1 MSTGS
6 RAIPKPR
13 PALYTLSSCR
23 APPRKL
29 KKRLPSALLIP
40 FFYEG
45 RFARAMVPEIE
56 ADKGLSTEDCDLRA
70 EARAAD
76 RDAADLL
83 YRYGI
88 GSVAVSFFASSGLA
102 FISLGQ
108 LPWRLLG
115 LWWLLMTAVLV
126 LRGFDIFRRRFRT
139 STSDGAAREI
149 RRFAIGAIAAA
160 ALWAAFPL
168 AFLGQLDQS
177 GRAYTAIVLCGM
189 VGGSVTV
196 LSPSRALSLA
206 FCSLLVLPAS
216 LRFLCF
222 AGDANKFLGILG
234 CFFFVV
240 MAVSSRVAHRAT
252 MDSVRLSRTNQ
263 ALLLAMQDSNLELA
277 AAQEELREA
286 NRSLEFRIQARTA
299 DLEAEMQERERYA
312 KELRRANE
320 DLKHFAFAASHDLQE
335 PLRMITAYSQLL
347 VKGYPGPLE
356 GEAKVCLEFITRGA
370 KQMRDLLMDLLSYAE
385 VRVDREKADEPID
398 LNTIL
403 DNVKQNLKIAIEENS
418 AEIVSRHLPE
428 IEGQPAHF
436 IQLFQNLI
444 NNAIKYRGEE
454 TPRILISAEQL
465 CGEWRFAVA
474 DNGLGIAPKYHAQ
487 IFGVFKRLHGQAIS
501 GTGMGLAICQRVVER
516 YGGRI
521 WVESQP
527 GEGAKFYFTIRGSGR
542 RR

>member
-1 MSTGS
+1 M
-6 RAIPKPR
+6 
-13 PALYTLSSCR
+13 L
-23 APPRKL
+23 
-29 KKRLPSALLIP
+29 
-40 FFYEG
+40 
-45 RFARAMVPEIE
+45 PEIE
-56 ADKGLSTEDCDLRA
+56 LDKGLSTRDCDHRA
-70 EARAAD
+70 ETRAAD
-76 RDAADLL
+76 RDVADLL

-126 LRGFDIFRRRFRT
+126 LRGFDIFRHRFRA
-139 STSDGAAREI
+139 SASDTAAREI
-149 RRFAIGAIAAA
+149 RRFGIGVIAAA

-168 AFLGQLDQS
+168 AFLGQLDQA

-206 FCSLLVLPAS
+206 FCCLLVLPAS

-222 AGDANKFLGILG
+222 AGDANTFLGILG

-240 MAVSSRVAHRAT
+240 MAASSRVAHRAT
-252 MDSVRLSRTNQ
+252 MESVRLSRTNE
-263 ALLLAMQDSNLELA
+263 ALLLAMQESNLELS

-286 NRSLEFRIQARTA
+286 NRSLEFRIQVRTA
-299 DLEAEMQERERYA
+299 DLEAEMQEKERYA
-312 KELRRANE
+312 KNLRRANE

-385 VRVDREKADEPID
+385 VGVDRGKADEPID
-398 LNTIL
+398 LNTVL
-403 DNVKQNLKIAIEENS
+403 DNVKQNLKIAIEESS
-418 AEIVSRHLPE
+418 AVIASQRLPE
-428 IEGQPAHF
+428 VEGQQAHF
-436 IQLFQNLI
+436 VQLFQNLI

-454 TPRILISAEQL
+454 PPKILISAEQL
-465 CGEWRFAVA
+465 GSEWRFVVA
-474 DNGLGIAPKYHAQ
+474 DNGLGIAQKYHTQ

-516 YGGRI
+516 YRGRI

-542 RR
+542 KR